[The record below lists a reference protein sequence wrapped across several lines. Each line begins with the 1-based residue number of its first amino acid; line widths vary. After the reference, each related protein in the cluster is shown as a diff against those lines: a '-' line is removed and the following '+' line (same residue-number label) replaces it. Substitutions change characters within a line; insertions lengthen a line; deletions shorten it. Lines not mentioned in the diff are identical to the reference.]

1 MMVRGGGDFGVN
13 GSFVCL
19 LWGKMVGNRGGVEK
33 NK

>member
-1 MMVRGGGDFGVN
+1 MKEPWLN

-19 LWGKMVGNRGGVEK
+19 LWGKMEGNMGGVEK

>member
-13 GSFVCL
+13 GSFECL
-19 LWGKMVGNRGGVEK
+19 LWGKMVGDMGGVEK